1 MEEESF
7 NFDHFLIKET
17 NKENVFF
24 DILSSNEDNRST
36 GDLDVIP
43 GTPNKESELELIRNK
58 SNDFFFDP
66 NLIVNNSTKEKE
78 EELLKS
84 KKALSTFS
92 DSDPYLIK
100 SNTEE
105 TKPKVQFKTEKPKKK
120 AIAIPNEIQ
129 KVKEKRKDYYLKL
142 FKVRCGKYIIKT
154 LNSYSKLHF
163 YSPDSKLFTSNVKYE
178 SNRQFLKMTI
188 KDILLKY
195 DKLTGGSNEKTIM
208 KLNKKDKTNYEIK
221 AIQRLLHKT
230 YEEVIRDYIKDQQ
243 FLDDLNALL
252 TSDEKNYYYMLGFDE
267 QNNFINVMKTSK
279 GNQRH

>member
-1 MEEESF
+1 MEDESF
-7 NFDHFLIKET
+7 NLDLISKNQS
-17 NKENVFF
+17 NKENTFF
-24 DILSSNEDNRST
+24 DNISYIEDNRST
-36 GDLDVIP
+36 GDIDIIP
-43 GTPNKESELELIRNK
+43 EAQNDKDDLF
-58 SNDFFFDP
+58 SNQNNEFIFDP
-66 NLIVNNSTKEKE
+66 NLSVYNNSTKERE
-78 EELLKS
+78 EEILNS

-100 SNTEE
+100 NNKEE
-105 TKPKVQFKTEKPKKK
+105 TIPKVQFKTEKPKK
-120 AIAIPNEIQ
+120 IAIIPKEIQ
-129 KVKEKRKDYYLKL
+129 KQKEKRKDYYLKL
-142 FKVRCGKYIIKT
+142 FKVRCGKYIIRT

-163 YSPDSKLFTSNVKYE
+163 YSPDSKTFTSNVKYE
-178 SNRQFLKMTI
+178 SNRKFLKMTI

-208 KLNKKDKTNYEIK
+208 KLNKKDQTNYEIK

-230 YEEVIRDYIKDQQ
+230 YEEVIRDYINDQQ
-243 FLDDLNALL
+243 FLDDLNALS